1 MSKLLNQL
9 QEHRKKKAR
18 NDPSLSSEY
27 ERYVNS
33 DFVTLFDNSE
43 FAAFDFLGFWKAK
56 ESMFP
61 VLSRMAMDIISVQAT
76 SVASESAFSTSGRV
90 SVKRKLPYDSEI
102 ECSTTGVSKKQN
114 FDPSDMFAHNS
125 GTNVDNR
132 GLKIPLNMDPLHGDS
147 SSIEISLTQTADL
160 LAHDQQHGT
169 IDIPS
174 QPIIVGPTS
183 TLSGSCAIAAADE
196 LMSA

>member
-1 MSKLLNQL
+1 
-9 QEHRKKKAR
+9 
-18 NDPSLSSEY
+18 
-27 ERYVNS
+27 
-33 DFVTLFDNSE
+33 
-43 FAAFDFLGFWKAK
+43 
-56 ESMFP
+56 
-61 VLSRMAMDIISVQAT
+61 
-76 SVASESAFSTSGRV
+76 
-90 SVKRKLPYDSEI
+90 
-102 ECSTTGVSKKQN
+102 
-114 FDPSDMFAHNS
+114 MFAHNS

-183 TLSGSCAIAAADE
+183 TLSGSCVSSIDLSTTSYMTLAVCSQQRQLYSHGLQQFPLNKGNIRLLLTPFQVLPQGYHYSRCSPAKKALNYAPTTQRYSKCSSPLIQTGIVDFVPGRAVVDAAQRKPRCKLGAIGVLACPESPA
-196 LMSA
+196 L